1 MQNFF
6 EKLFYQNTMTDW
18 GVSIGIMVASLV
30 VGKIIFWIFRKV
42 VTSATAKTKTQIDD
56 LLIDML
62 DEPFVFGIVAWGI
75 HIGLDRLTFPA
86 SFDAFLDKLI
96 FSFISIMGTWFVA
109 RVIAASIDL
118 FLVPLTEK
126 TDSDFDDQLVPI
138 IKKSTNMGIWALGI
152 VVALNNAGFDV
163 GALIAGMGIG
173 GLALAMAAK
182 DTVSNFF
189 GGVTIFV
196 DKPFKMGDRI
206 KVNGI
211 DGTVTEI
218 GLRSTRI
225 KTLERRIVT
234 IPNAKF
240 ADGIVENISLE
251 PNRKVVLNL
260 GLTYDTAPDK
270 MKRAQEILREIISA
284 HESIEKNDYSI
295 AFNNW
300 GDFSMGI
307 LLIYYI
313 KKEGDIL
320 GTQNDVNIA
329 ILDRFNAEGL
339 SFAFPTT
346 TLDIPKESLA
356 QVHS

>member
-1 MQNFF
+1 MQNLF
-6 EKLFYQNTMTDW
+6 EKLFYQNTMADW
-18 GVSIGIMVASLV
+18 GISIGIMVASLIF
-30 VGKIIFWIFRKV
+30 GKVIFWIFKSV
-42 VTSATAKTKTQIDD
+42 VLKATSKTKTKLDD
-56 LLIDML
+56 ILIDML
-62 DEPFVFGIVAWGI
+62 DEPFVYGVVAFGI
-75 HIGLDRLTFPA
+75 HLGLNRLKFPETI
-86 SFDAFLDKLI
+86 DVVLEKII
-96 FSFISIMGTWFVA
+96 FGFISIMATWFVA
-109 RVIAASIDL
+109 RVLAAAIDL

-138 IKKSTNMGIWALGI
+138 IKKSSNMGVWALGI

-189 GGVTIFV
+189 GGVTVFV

-211 DGTVTEI
+211 DGTVVEI

-240 ADGIVENISLE
+240 ADGIVENVSLE
-251 PNRKVVLNL
+251 PHRKVTLNI
-260 GLTYDTAPDK
+260 GLTYDTTPEK
-270 MKRAQEILREIISA
+270 MRKAQEILKDIVVG
-284 HESIEKNDYSI
+284 HESIEPNDYSL
-295 AFNNW
+295 AFNDW
-300 GDFSMGI
+300 GASSMNI

-313 KKEGDIL
+313 KKSGDIL
-320 GTQNDVNIA
+320 GTQNDVNLA

-346 TLDIPKESLA
+346 TLDIPNQSLA
-356 QVHS
+356 ALKA